1 MLTPAEAFKVGFLA
15 RCVEDRLT
23 PEQIK
28 TSAEKAAALM
38 TKGASITGLLSTA
51 LGKTMDLG
59 SSVAKGA
66 LGYGLPAA
74 LAAPPILGGIAGYG
88 LARATDIDDTDVS
101 EIKDREVIDELR
113 RQTEKLKRNQASR
126 QAPAL
131 PAASRPLL

>member
-38 TKGASITGLLSTA
+38 TKGASITGLLSAA
-51 LGKTMDLG
+51 LGKTMELG
-59 SSVAKGA
+59 GGAAKTMFS
-66 LGYGLPAA
+66 YGVPAA
-74 LAAPPILGGIAGYG
+74 LAAPPIIGGIAGYG

-113 RQTEKLKRNQASR
+113 RQTEKLQRQQANR
-126 QAPAL
+126 AAPAKSTT
-131 PAASRPLL
+131 SRPLL